1 MPQTCFILVPF
12 QAIFLNFLPQTYEEI
27 RIKKLFF
34 SQILRIFVSIFLFS
48 SLINQFQW
56 KKLLHPHTLI
66 RVEWF
71 QRNFFKWVHD
81 VSNKSGIYRSTSTFQ
96 MILVHRGG
104 EPRTKKREKGV
115 QRGTRNSF
123 TGSFI
128 RGIKN
133 ERLARMETGSVCQI
147 DFLDIKRVPRSVV
160 SNCPFSIRNRS
171 RCMTENRHY
180 FTRTTCNSSH
190 LATMNFLQTYLCVH
204 NRRKFF

>member
-1 MPQTCFILVPF
+1 MGSRCLEQKWHLSIHIDFSDDPRTSRRRTK
-12 QAIFLNFLPQTYEEI
+12 N
-27 RIKKLFF
+27 KKK
-34 SQILRIFVSIFLFS
+34 R
-48 SLINQFQW
+48 
-56 KKLLHPHTLI
+56 KRCTARHTEL
-66 RVEWF
+66 
-71 QRNFFKWVHD
+71 
-81 VSNKSGIYRSTSTFQ
+81 IYRG
-96 MILVHRGG
+96 IH
-104 EPRTKKREKGV
+104 
-115 QRGTRNSF
+115 
-123 TGSFI
+123 SFI